1 VTYGGGSGIGYQDGW
16 EYTFHIPTQ
25 EEVDQTLALMEVA
38 RPVTSGTDEVY
49 SIISEEAEAYF
60 KGQKTVD
67 EVADIIQ
74 SRVKIYVSENS

>member
-1 VTYGGGSGIGYQDGW
+1 
-16 EYTFHIPTQ
+16 
-25 EEVDQTLALMEVA
+25 
-38 RPVTSGTDEVY
+38 VY